1 MDKPQTTDRLWTLP
15 YILLILM
22 GTFTST
28 AFYMVNP
35 SMAKFSISLGAT
47 VTLAGVI
54 TGMFSITALVA
65 RPVSGLIADRVNRK
79 LLLIISVYIMGL
91 AALGYAFARS
101 IPMLVALRIVHGVA
115 FSINSTVNV
124 TMIANLIPRSRMSE
138 GVGYYGLV
146 NIFATA
152 FGPSLGIE
160 LGDRFGF
167 SVSFAI
173 SAGII
178 FTGAMMGFL
187 IQPSPLHTN
196 TSKQKSIH
204 FSDLISF
211 KVLPI
216 AIMAGI
222 FSMSNGIITSYMA
235 LVGEVR
241 GITGV
246 GMYFTVNALVLLFV
260 RPLAG
265 KLADRKGPK
274 LIVYPAMLL
283 DGIALFLIGRAQSLG
298 TILTAA
304 VCKAIGQG
312 SGQPALQAEALK
324 TLPPEKSGV
333 ASSTFYIGADV
344 GQGLGPM
351 LAGSLVDVCGAD
363 SQGYGI
369 MFSCAAGVFLL
380 GMIAYTIYSQ
390 KRAQAATFN

>member
-1 MDKPQTTDRLWTLP
+1 MNKPKITDRLWTLP

-47 VTLAGVI
+47 VTLAGII

-79 LLLIISVYIMGL
+79 LLLIISVCIMGL
-91 AALGYAFARS
+91 AALGYAFTRS
-101 IPMLVALRIVHGVA
+101 IPMLIALRIIHGVA

-124 TMIANLIPRSRMSE
+124 TMIANLVPRSRMSE

-160 LGDRFGF
+160 LGNRFGF
-167 SVSFAI
+167 SISFAI

-178 FTGAMMGFL
+178 FAGAMMGFL

-196 TSKQKSIH
+196 NKQKSIR
-204 FSDLISF
+204 FNDLISF

-241 GITGV
+241 GIAGV
-246 GMYFTVNALVLLFV
+246 SVYFTVNALVLLFV

-312 SGQPALQAEALK
+312 SGQPTLQAEALK

-369 MFSCAAGVFLL
+369 MFSCAAGIFLF
-380 GMIAYTIYSQ
+380 GMIAYAVYSQ
-390 KRAQAATFN
+390 KRARTTAVN